1 MKKLNDLLWDGE
13 LKIYQDDNKF
23 MFSLDSILLAYF
35 VNIKKCAKNIL
46 DIGTGNAPIPL
57 MLSKRTSADI
67 TGVEIQESSYL
78 LAKESV
84 QYNKLEDQINIING
98 DIKELSLDMKNNYY
112 DTIVSNPPYFKSNT
126 MMSNN
131 DNKKIARSE
140 VYLSLEDILKISKR
154 LLKDKGNV
162 AIVNRPDRLCDIFIL
177 MKKFLNCQ
185 CHTIFI
191 TGCSHIIGCL
201 FHFIAGICHRNTHSS
216 IADHR
221 NIVSAITACHEFFAV
236 QSELFQQIIQGLCLI
251 NA

>member
-98 DIKELSLDMKNNYY
+98 DIKELSLDMKNNY
-112 DTIVSNPPYFKSNT
+112 
-126 MMSNN
+126 
-131 DNKKIARSE
+131 
-140 VYLSLEDILKISKR
+140 
-154 LLKDKGNV
+154 
-162 AIVNRPDRLCDIFIL
+162 
-177 MKKFLNCQ
+177 
-185 CHTIFI
+185 
-191 TGCSHIIGCL
+191 
-201 FHFIAGICHRNTHSS
+201 
-216 IADHR
+216 
-221 NIVSAITACHEFFAV
+221 
-236 QSELFQQIIQGLCLI
+236 
-251 NA
+251 

>member
-154 LLKDKGNV
+154 LLKDTGNV

-177 MKKFLNCQ
+177 MKKFGIEPKRIQFVYPKKNRQANLILIEGTKNGNC
-185 CHTIFI
+185 
-191 TGCSHIIGCL
+191 SLKVMNPIIV
-201 FHFIAGICHRNTHSS
+201 HDDNNNYTEE
-216 IADHR
+216 
-221 NIVSAITACHEFFAV
+221 IVDILKNFTK
-236 QSELFQQIIQGLCLI
+236 
-251 NA
+251 